1 MPSTSWI
8 NSGEVFVVAS
18 KQTEFTLTKDTA
30 WCPGCGNFGIIRALS
45 QALEGL
51 GLKANEV
58 LYVSGIGQAG
68 KLPHYIKGNVLNTLH
83 GRTLPTATGAK
94 LANGDLHVFAIGGD
108 GDGYAEG
115 GNHFLHAVRK
125 NVNIT
130 YLVHDNQ
137 VFGLTKGQASPRSD
151 QGMVTGTT
159 PQGVALEAFNPLATA
174 ITLNAGFVARSYAGD
189 REHLSRTIQAAIQHE
204 GFALIDIL
212 QPCVTFNKINTYQFY
227 STRVYDLDQEEGYDR
242 TDRQVAWARSFE
254 WGERIPIGI
263 FYQTLRPTLADH
275 YGELLKK
282 PLVKQEHD
290 KNYVAGLIDSYKIG

>member
-1 MPSTSWI
+1 MV
-8 NSGEVFVVAS
+8 NKVA
-18 KQTEFTLTKDTA
+18 EFTLTKETA

-51 GLKANEV
+51 GLKKNEV

-68 KLPHYIKGNVLNTLH
+68 KTPHYIAGNVLNTLH

-94 LANGDLHVFAIGGD
+94 LANGDLTVFAIGGD

-115 GNHFLHAVRK
+115 GNHFLHAIRK
-125 NVNIT
+125 NINIT

-159 PQGVALEAFNPLATA
+159 PQGVENEAFNPLATA
-174 ITLNAGFVARSYAGD
+174 ITLNGGFVARSYAGD
-189 REHLSRTIQAAIQHE
+189 PAHLSRIIQAAIQHE

-212 QPCVTFNKINTYQFY
+212 QPCVTFNKINTYQY
-227 STRVYDLDQEEGYDR
+227 YRSRVYDLDQEESYDR
-242 TDRQVAWARSFE
+242 TDRMQAWARTWE
-254 WGERIPIGI
+254 WGEKIPIGI
-263 FYQTLRPTLADH
+263 FYQVKRPTLADQ
-275 YGELLKK
+275 YGSMLAT
-282 PLVKQEHD
+282 PLVKQEHNAKFVNELMD
-290 KNYVAGLIDSYKIG
+290 QFKIG

>member
-1 MPSTSWI
+1 M
-8 NSGEVFVVAS
+8 VAS
-18 KQTEFTLTKDTA
+18 NSTEFVLTKETA

-45 QALEGL
+45 HALEGL

-58 LYVSGIGQAG
+58 LFVSGIGQAG
-68 KLPHYIKGNVLNTLH
+68 KLPHYIRGNVLNTLH

-94 LANGDLHVFAIGGD
+94 LANGGLHVFAIGGD

-115 GNHFLHAVRK
+115 GNHFLHAIRK

-159 PQGVALEAFNPLATA
+159 PYGAALEAFNPLATA

-189 REHLSRTIQAAIQHE
+189 REHLSRTIQAAVQHE
-204 GFALIDIL
+204 GFALVDIL
-212 QPCVTFNKINTYQFY
+212 QPCVTFNRINTYEFY
-227 STRVYDLDQEEGYDR
+227 RSRVYDLDQEAGYDR
-242 TDRQVAWARSFE
+242 TDRQAAWARSLE

-263 FYQTLRPTLADH
+263 FYQISRPTLADH
-275 YGELLKK
+275 YGGILET
-282 PLVKQEHD
+282 PLVRQGHD
-290 KNYVAGLIDSYKIG
+290 ASIAAKLINQFKVG

>member
-1 MPSTSWI
+1 MA
-8 NSGEVFVVAS
+8 NKA
-18 KQTEFTLTKDTA
+18 TEFTLTKETA

-45 QALEGL
+45 HALESL
-51 GLKANEV
+51 GLKRNEV

-68 KLPHYIKGNVLNTLH
+68 KTPHYIAGNVLNTLH

-94 LANGDLHVFAIGGD
+94 LANGDLTVFAIGGD

-115 GNHFLHAVRK
+115 GNHFLHAIRK

-151 QGMVTGTT
+151 HGMVTSTT
-159 PQGVALEAFNPLATA
+159 PQGVDMEAFNPLATA
-174 ITLNAGFVARSYAGD
+174 ITLNGGFVARSYAGD
-189 REHLSRTIQAAIQHE
+189 QAHLSRTIQAAVQHE

-212 QPCVTFNKINTYQFY
+212 QPCVTFNRINTYQYFRE
-227 STRVYDLDQEEGYDR
+227 RVYDLDQEEGYDK
-242 TDRQVAWARSFE
+242 TDRMKAWARTWE

-263 FYQTLRPTLADH
+263 FYQVERPTLADH
-275 YGELLKK
+275 YGDILKT
-282 PLVKQEHD
+282 PLVRQEH
-290 KNYVAGLIDSYKIG
+290 NANFVADLVNRHKIG

>member
-1 MPSTSWI
+1 MT
-8 NSGEVFVVAS
+8 NKV
-18 KQTEFTLTKDTA
+18 KEFELTKETA

-45 QALEGL
+45 DALEEL
-51 GLKANEV
+51 GLKRNEV

-68 KLPHYIKGNVLNTLH
+68 KTPHYIAGNVLNTLH

-94 LANGDLHVFAIGGD
+94 LANGDLTVFAIGGD

-115 GNHFLHAVRK
+115 GNHFLHAIRK
-125 NVNIT
+125 NINIT

-159 PQGVALEAFNPLATA
+159 PQGVISESFNPLATA
-174 ITLNAGFVARSYAGD
+174 ITLNGGFVARSYAGD
-189 REHLSRTIQAAIQHE
+189 REHLKRTIQSAVNHE

-227 STRVYDLDQEEGYDR
+227 RSRVYDLDKDENYDR
-242 TDRQVAWARSFE
+242 TDRTEAWKKSWE
-254 WGERIPIGI
+254 WGERIPIGV
-263 FYQTLRPTLADH
+263 FYEVSRPTLAKQH
-275 YGELLKK
+275 EKVLST
-282 PLVKQEHD
+282 PLVRQNPNLDFVED
-290 KNYVAGLIDSYKIG
+290 LIAQFKI

>member
-1 MPSTSWI
+1 MT
-8 NSGEVFVVAS
+8 NKV
-18 KQTEFTLTKDTA
+18 KEFALTKETA
-30 WCPGCGNFGIIRALS
+30 WCPGCGNFGIIRALAD
-45 QALEGL
+45 ALEGL
-51 GLKANEV
+51 GLRRNEV

-68 KLPHYIKGNVLNTLH
+68 KTPHYIEGNVLNTLH

-94 LANGDLHVFAIGGD
+94 LANSDLTVFAIGGD

-159 PQGVALEAFNPLATA
+159 PKGVLVESFNPLATA
-174 ITLNAGFVARSYAGD
+174 ITLNGGFVARSYAGD
-189 REHLSRTIQAAIQHE
+189 REHLMRTIQAAVSHE

-212 QPCVTFNKINTYQFY
+212 QPCVTFNKINTYQY
-227 STRVYDLDQEEGYDR
+227 YHSRVYDLDQEEGYDR
-242 TDRQVAWARSFE
+242 TDRKAAWEKTWE
-254 WGERIPIGI
+254 WGDKIPIGV
-263 FYQTLRPTLADH
+263 FYQVERPTLADQ
-275 YGELLKK
+275 YKEILET
-282 PLVKQEHD
+282 PLVKQKPD
-290 KNYVAGLIDSYKIG
+290 LQYVEQLIKGFKI